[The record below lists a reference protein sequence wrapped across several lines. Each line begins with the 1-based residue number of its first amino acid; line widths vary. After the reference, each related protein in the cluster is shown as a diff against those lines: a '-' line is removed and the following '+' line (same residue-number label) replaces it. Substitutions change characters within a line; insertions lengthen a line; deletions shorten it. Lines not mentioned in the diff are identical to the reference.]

1 MTVGL
6 AAAGRAK
13 NAGEKE
19 RKPEEAFEKQPE
31 ERQAAAVFPEVRG
44 FGCDAGRNYALQEI
58 TSPKRIVTT
67 TVAVRGREDL
77 LVPVRT
83 SEAVDKSDVNKVLA
97 LCSRLSVRLPV
108 TAGSIVRED
117 VCGRGSGV
125 DLVCCVDRTEP
136 QTPAGSGVG
145 RMEPQMSAKSDASRG
160 AKLWEAQK
168 PDGVAEKERP
178 DGVAE
183 AERPDD
189 LTVDERL
196 DEPVKAEEP
205 EAEQRRLEGRRRS

>member
-19 RKPEEAFEKQPE
+19 HKPEEAFEKQPE

-125 DLVCCVDRTEP
+125 DLVCSVDRMEL
-136 QTPAGSGVG
+136 QAPAGSGVG
-145 RMEPQMSAKSDASRG
+145 RTDPQMSAKSDASRG

-168 PDGVAEKERP
+168 PDGVAEAEWPDGLTADERP
-178 DGVAE
+178 
-183 AERPDD
+183 
-189 LTVDERL
+189 

-205 EAEQRRLEGRRRS
+205 EAKQRRLEGRRRS